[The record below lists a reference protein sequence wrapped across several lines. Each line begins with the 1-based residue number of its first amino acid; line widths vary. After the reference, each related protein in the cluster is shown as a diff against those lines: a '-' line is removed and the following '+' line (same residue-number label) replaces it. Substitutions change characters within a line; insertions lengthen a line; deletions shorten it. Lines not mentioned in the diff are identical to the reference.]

1 MKAIEKIIENG
12 QKVIV
17 RTEHAGVFYG
27 VVREYDQKD
36 RSVEIR
42 DCRRIW
48 YWSGAASLSELAESG
63 PKRPRD
69 CKFSVTVGSMVVMSV
84 KEIIP
89 CTDAASKAIEEVP
102 VWRA

>member
-27 VVREYDQKD
+27 IVREYDQMD

-48 YWSGAASLSELAESG
+48 YWNGAASLSELAESG

-69 CKFSVTVGSMVVMSV
+69 CKFSVTVGSIVVMGV

-89 CTDAASKAIEEVP
+89 CTDEAVKAIDSVP

>member
-1 MKAIEKIIENG
+1 MKAIDKIISDG
-12 QKVIV
+12 QKCIV

-27 VVREYDQKD
+27 VVTEYDNTD

-42 DCRRIW
+42 NCRRIW
-48 YWSGAASLSELAESG
+48 YWSGAASLSELAETG
-63 PKRPRD
+63 PKNPMS
-69 CKFSVTVGSMVVMSV
+69 CKFSVTIGSMVVMGV

-89 CTDAASKAIEEVP
+89 CTEDAAKAIESVP

>member
-1 MKAIEKIIENG
+1 MEAIKKIIETG
-12 QKVIV
+12 RKCIV

-27 VVREYDQKD
+27 TIAEYDSADK
-36 RSVEIR
+36 SVEIR

-63 PKRPRD
+63 PKRPD
-69 CKFSVTVGSMVVMSV
+69 NCKFSVAVSDIVVMGV

-89 CTDAASKAIEEVP
+89 CEAAASEAIEKVR
-102 VWRA
+102 VWRV

>member
-12 QKVIV
+12 LKVIV

-27 VVREYDQKD
+27 VITEMEGQT
-36 RSVEIR
+36 VEIR

-48 YWSGAASLSELAESG
+48 YWNGAASLSELAETG
-63 PKRPRD
+63 PKKPRD
-69 CKFSVTVGSMVVMSV
+69 CKFSVTVGSMVVMGV
-84 KEIIP
+84 KEVIP
-89 CTDAASKAIEEVP
+89 CTEAASKAIEEVP